1 MCSQWFNR
9 DDQTYLSTSILT
21 RNNSPDLQ
29 YKYELLKVACAMN
42 QIIVF
47 QLGTH
52 SASTQV
58 GIYMWVNSVHMHE
71 L

>member
-9 DDQTYLSTSILT
+9 DDQTYLPTSILT

-42 QIIVF
+42 LINF
-47 QLGTH
+47 FHFGTH
-52 SASTQV
+52 GASTQV
-58 GIYMWVNSVHMHE
+58 GIYMQVNKKCSYA
-71 L
+71 